1 MARVF
6 STFRSVAIL
15 YIIACALWAIGVE
28 SAAET
33 QTGPA
38 ASKIIA
44 IGDLHGDY
52 QAYIDLL
59 SRAGL
64 IDKEKNWSGGNAIFV
79 QTGDIADRGPD
90 TLKIIN
96 HLKQIRKEAEQEGG
110 QVITLVGNHEAM
122 NMTRDL
128 RYVHPGEYRAF
139 KTKNSKSLR
148 SATYKANQD
157 NIEAF
162 YRRKDPEL
170 SDKDIRKAWMKSM
183 PLGRLEHQQA
193 WAPDGDIGS
202 WVLQNPAVAIVG
214 DVLFVHGGLSADYR
228 HLSVETINARV
239 SEALHKQT
247 ESQDSIINTET
258 GPLWYRGLVAQ
269 KSTGS
274 HSETETEIKRVL
286 GNYDVDHIVVG
297 HTPSRSGIR
306 AHFDGRLIQIDTGAS
321 DHYGGTESF
330 LRIEGG
336 RIYAHDNDQVREI
349 EEGQ

>member
-1 MARVF
+1 MARAF
-6 STFRSVAIL
+6 STIRFLAALCLIISASWIIRSPGL
-15 YIIACALWAIGVE
+15 
-28 SAAET
+28 AEPQA
-33 QTGPA
+33 QTPP
-38 ASKIIA
+38 SKIIA
-44 IGDLHGDY
+44 IGDLHGDF

-64 IDKEKNWSGGNAIFV
+64 IDEKQNWSGKDAIFV

-96 HLKQIRKEAEQEGG
+96 HLKKLKVEAERDGG
-110 QVITLVGNHEAM
+110 RVITLIGNHEAM

-128 RYVHPGEYRAF
+128 RYVHPGEYKAF

-148 SATYKANQD
+148 SVTYKANQN

-162 YRRKDPEL
+162 YRRKDPDL
-170 SDKDIRKAWMKSM
+170 SDKEIKKAWMKSM

-193 WAPDGDIGS
+193 WAPEGDIGS
-202 WVLQNPAVAIVG
+202 WVVRNPAVAIVD

-228 HLSVETINARV
+228 HLSIETINDRV
-239 SEALHKQT
+239 SNALRQQT
-247 ESQDSIINTET
+247 ERQDSIINAET
-258 GPLWYRGLVAQ
+258 GPLWYRGLLPQ
-269 KSTGS
+269 KSAGS
-274 HSETETEIKRVL
+274 SGNAEAEVERVL
-286 GNYDVDHIVVG
+286 RNYDVDHIVVG

-306 AHFDGRLIQIDTGAS
+306 AHFGGRLIQIDTGAS

-336 RIYAHDNDQVREI
+336 KLFAHDNAQIREVG
-349 EEGQ
+349 EGP